1 MVLNAADIPGMPS
14 SQSCR
19 AAMETS
25 LWGLNTSTASSA
37 DLESPHDR
45 AGSGKADGTDLGKSV
60 KKLPQGLGHLL
71 GRCWPSLRVWVTAE
85 MADAGLASGSAYR

>member
-1 MVLNAADIPGMPS
+1 MVLNAAERGTQEPSDIPGMP

-25 LWGLNTSTASSA
+25 LWGLNISAASFA

-60 KKLPQGLGHLL
+60 KKLPQGLG
-71 GRCWPSLRVWVTAE
+71 TAE
-85 MADAGLASGSAYR
+85 MADAGLASGSGSLLRWQMLA